1 MNPTDPRFRDLSP
14 SQALAPVPARSRST
28 TGAGTDSAATRA
40 YRLQLTRV
48 SKLQSQLAELDVLAQ
63 AHRQGMQQRV
73 HPLQVEHRQQL
84 RAMAELIDQ
93 RLAGKSLT
101 APQRQAAVDILC
113 GMAATLAREGD
124 QAMAALHDRHSP
136 QSLKDMQRLRGQTAR
151 AELEAALGESLDDL
165 PVDAGPEQ
173 VMAAAMA
180 RLQAQREH
188 EAQEKQEKAERRR
201 AKKQARTG
209 AVPSRTDVQQ
219 QDASALLRALFRQ
232 LASALHPDRETDDG
246 LRARKTQLMGEAN
259 AAYARKDLVALMR
272 LQQDASLADPLHA
285 TQLADDKL
293 ASMTLLLKQ
302 QVAELERER
311 AARQDALAHEF
322 QVPRGLGVTSKT
334 LQIVL
339 LEREEELELALDFM
353 RADFQRVQGDAGFKR
368 WLNEQ
373 RRASERLARHGMP
386 RGDYFE

>member
-1 MNPTDPRFRDLSP
+1 MNPSDPRFRDLSP
-14 SQALAPVPARSRST
+14 SKALAPVPAGST
-28 TGAGTDSAATRA
+28 TGAGKDSAAARA

-272 LQQDASLADPLHA
+272 LQQDASLSDPLHA

-386 RGDYFE
+386 PGDYFE

>member
-1 MNPTDPRFRDLSP
+1 MNPSDPRFRDLAP
-14 SQALAPVPARSRST
+14 LQALAPLPARST
-28 TGAGTDSAATRA
+28 TGAGADSAAARA

-48 SKLQSQLAELDVLAQ
+48 SKLESQLAELDVLAQ

-101 APQRQAAVDILC
+101 APQREAAVDILC

-136 QSLKDMQRLRGQTAR
+136 RSLKEMQKLRGQTAR

-165 PVDAGPEQ
+165 PDDVSPEQ
-173 VMAAAMA
+173 VMAAARA
-180 RLQAQREH
+180 RLQAQHEQ
-188 EAQEKQEKAERRR
+188 EAQEKQEKVERRR

-232 LASALHPDRETDDG
+232 LASALHPDRETDDS

-272 LQQDASLADPLHA
+272 LQQDAALADPLHA
-285 TQLADDKL
+285 SHLADDKL
-293 ASMTLLLKQ
+293 ASMTLLLKH
-302 QVAELERER
+302 QVADLERER
-311 AARQDALAHEF
+311 AARQDALAQEF
-322 QVPRGLGVTSKT
+322 QVPRGLGVTPKT

-339 LEREEELELALDFM
+339 LEQEEELELALDLM

>member
-14 SQALAPVPARSRST
+14 SQSLAPVPARPS
-28 TGAGTDSAATRA
+28 GASADSAATRA

-48 SKLQSQLAELDVLAQ
+48 NKLQSQLAELEVMAQ
-63 AHRQGMQQRV
+63 AHRLALQERV

-124 QAMAALHDRHSP
+124 KAMAALHDRHSP
-136 QSLKDMQRLRGQTAR
+136 RSLKDMQRLRGQTAR
-151 AELEAALGESLDDL
+151 AELESVLGESLDDL

-180 RLQAQREH
+180 RLQAQREQ
-188 EAQEKQEKAERRR
+188 EAQAKQEKAERRH
-201 AKKQARTG
+201 AKKQAKTG
-209 AVPSRTDVQQ
+209 AVPTKAGVQQ

-232 LASALHPDRETDDG
+232 LASALHPDRETDDQQ
-246 LRARKTQLMGEAN
+246 RVRKTALMGQAN
-259 AAYARKDLVALMR
+259 AAYARKDLVALMQ
-272 LQQDASLADPLHA
+272 LQQDAALADPLHA
-285 TQLADDKL
+285 THLTDDKL

-311 AARQDALAHEF
+311 AGRQDALAHEF
-322 QVPRGLGVTSKT
+322 QVPRGLGVTPKT
-334 LQIVL
+334 LQMVL
-339 LEREEELELALDFM
+339 LEQEEELELALTLM

-386 RGDYFE
+386 PGDDFDGS